1 MNPGRIDKMRAK
13 LSVALEPLAL
23 DIRDDSAKH
32 IGHAGAQGGAGH
44 YTVSITAAAFSGLGR
59 LQRHRLV
66 YDAIAELMPLEVHA
80 LSIKATAPEEDRDHS
95 PTHS

>member
-1 MNPGRIDKMRAK
+1 MSAGRIDRMRAR
-13 LSVALEPLAL
+13 LSSAL
-23 DIRDDSAKH
+23 DPVVLEIRDDSALH

-44 YTVSITAAAFSGLGR
+44 YTVSITAGAFKGLGR

-66 YDAIAELMPLEVHA
+66 YEAIAEMMPKEVHA
-80 LSIKATAPEEDRDHS
+80 LSIIAAAPDEDRDHS